1 MFELQVMVTKMCII
15 NLTQNLLR
23 DYQENLQNGEGE
35 KDIMIS
41 GLEKNRRHI
50 FLTLWTRVVTRH
62 QRLQNSL
69 AKFLWPNFFNSYKHS
84 LLLYPLAPMSYQEEF
99 LVTIS
104 SRQVIRITKN
114 INWGIISWLDAK
126 FFKLIQ
132 KNCISDRKENY

>member
-1 MFELQVMVTKMCII
+1 M
-15 NLTQNLLR
+15 
-23 DYQENLQNGEGE
+23 
-35 KDIMIS
+35 
-41 GLEKNRRHI
+41 
-50 FLTLWTRVVTRH
+50 VTRH

-69 AKFLWPNFFNSYKHS
+69 AKFVWPNFIYLFFFNSYKHS

-104 SRQVIRITKN
+104 SRQMIRITKN

-132 KNCISDRKENY
+132 KNCIADRKENYLKELGVKGFVLFYSYSFS